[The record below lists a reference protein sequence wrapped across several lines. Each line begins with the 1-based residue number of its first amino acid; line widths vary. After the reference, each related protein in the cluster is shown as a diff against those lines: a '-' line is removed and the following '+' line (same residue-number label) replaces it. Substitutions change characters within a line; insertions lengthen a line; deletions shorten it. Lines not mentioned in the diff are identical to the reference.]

1 MSDILSFIIERDT
14 YNSILYAVLG
24 GLFLLS
30 AFHLVMF
37 FQNRDKSYLL
47 YSFYTFFCFLAYI
60 PVVDSGFLL
69 DLSHYYGLDF
79 RSKQFFTIICN
90 SLYFLFFAHFL
101 NVKKKNIVWYRI
113 IVFPVFA
120 YMVVATLTF
129 LLLKGGFGDEYFNW
143 FNRAYTFLITVQTLI
158 SFYILMLIKNNLKYY
173 IIFGGVI
180 LFLCSII
187 GEHQIRE
194 LPFLNLTKKTGDFI
208 YFIGLF
214 IENLAFS
221 FALGHKQRNIYI
233 EKLSSDKNLI
243 EELKKSEI
251 LKDRVNLENE
261 RRLLTENEKI
271 KYLQDISEL
280 KLSVLQT
287 QMNPHFIFNALNSIK
302 YYIEKNDAALAVN
315 YLTKFSK
322 LIRTILTAS
331 RMKEFTLEEELQT
344 IQVYVDIENLRFNNE
359 MDFTIEVSPEVDAHK
374 IKLPPMVLQPYI
386 ENAIIHGIATSDT
399 KKIDLK
405 VSQEENSICIK
416 IKDNGIGR
424 RESEKNQNKTKKFGK
439 SLGTKIADEM
449 LKNYFGSDSYSIVYH
464 DLEENNHSCGTM
476 VVLQIPAP

>member
-69 DLSHYYGLDF
+69 NLSQYYGLDF

-280 KLSVLQT
+280 KLSILQT

-344 IQVYVDIENLRFNNE
+344 IQV
-359 MDFTIEVSPEVDAHK
+359 
-374 IKLPPMVLQPYI
+374 
-386 ENAIIHGIATSDT
+386 
-399 KKIDLK
+399 
-405 VSQEENSICIK
+405 
-416 IKDNGIGR
+416 
-424 RESEKNQNKTKKFGK
+424 
-439 SLGTKIADEM
+439 
-449 LKNYFGSDSYSIVYH
+449 
-464 DLEENNHSCGTM
+464 
-476 VVLQIPAP
+476 